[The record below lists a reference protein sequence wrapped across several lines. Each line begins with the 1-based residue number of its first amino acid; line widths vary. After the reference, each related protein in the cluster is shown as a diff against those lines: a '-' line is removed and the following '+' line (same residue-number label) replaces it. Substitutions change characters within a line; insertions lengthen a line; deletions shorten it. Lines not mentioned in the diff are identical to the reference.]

1 MKYGDFSSL
10 VQLGVSLHLAMV
22 AIQHYGDI
30 GAGPLAHTIE
40 RIRRACAGPGK
51 RPSPELASEL
61 DALEAD
67 FKKFKLRMFAEFKEY
82 WAINTATA
90 VVLGG
95 FLALISWKADD
106 ALPQWLAIVFAAL
119 SIVPAPTT
127 LFALWRDATNAIRPI
142 RTRAEN
148 LEARTLASV

>member
-22 AIQHYGDI
+22 AIQHYGEI

-40 RIRRACAGPGK
+40 RIRGACAGPGK
-51 RPSPELASEL
+51 QASGELESEL

-67 FKKFKLRMFAEFKEY
+67 FKKFKLRMITEFKEY

-90 VVLGG
+90 VLLVG
-95 FLALISWKADD
+95 FLTLISWKADD
-106 ALPQWLAIVFAAL
+106 ALPQWLAIVFLACSVL
-119 SIVPAPTT
+119 PAPIT
-127 LFALWRDATNAIRPI
+127 LFALWRDATKEIRPI
-142 RTRAEN
+142 ETRADD
-148 LEARTLASV
+148 LEARTAA

>member
-95 FLALISWKADD
+95 FLALISWR
-106 ALPQWLAIVFAAL
+106 
-119 SIVPAPTT
+119 PTT
-127 LFALWRDATNAIRPI
+127 RCHSGWPLYSRLFQLFPLRQRSLRCGATP
-142 RTRAEN
+142 RTQ
-148 LEARTLASV
+148 